1 MKQNEMQSMLILW
14 EPDGDG
20 GVSYQLRSDVTED
33 DAENVAT
40 MLDHI
45 ATDIRRSARAERIA
59 RLGDEYAWPE
69 HARGERGTVVPFRKR
84 AKKGGA

>member
-1 MKQNEMQSMLILW
+1 
-14 EPDGDG
+14 
-20 GVSYQLRSDVTED
+20 
-33 DAENVAT
+33 

>member
-1 MKQNEMQSMLILW
+1 MKQNEMQSITILW
-14 EPDGDG
+14 EPRKDG
-20 GVSYQLRSDVTED
+20 GVSYALTSDVDED
-33 DAENVAT
+33 YAENVAT

-59 RLGDEYAWPE
+59 KLGDEYAWPE
-69 HARGERGTVVPFRKR
+69 HERGERGTVVPFRKR